1 MNEENLRPRSGA
13 YQLCIQELGCQDP
26 NFQAAQVFALLS
38 VEEALRELSGIPK
51 VLLVTRRQPGA
62 GPGGGGGQQL
72 VR

>member
-38 VEEALRELSGIPK
+38 VEEALRDLADRVS
-51 VLLVTRRQPGA
+51 VALRRI
-62 GPGGGGGQQL
+62 
-72 VR
+72 R